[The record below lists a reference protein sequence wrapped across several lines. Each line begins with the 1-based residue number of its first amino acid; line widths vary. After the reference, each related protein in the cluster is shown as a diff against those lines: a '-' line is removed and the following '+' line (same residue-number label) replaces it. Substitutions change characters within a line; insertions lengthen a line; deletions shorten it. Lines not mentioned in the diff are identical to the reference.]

1 MPKRK
6 IPKKNQKR
14 QGASRRPSRRVR
26 RRKTR
31 KIEERDS
38 LSPRGRTKS
47 FVRIKVVGIGGGG
60 GNVITRMRK
69 DFNQRGVEFIAIN
82 TDVQDLE
89 ACDAHRKLHIGRA
102 LTKGLGAGMNPE
114 IGQQAAEENR
124 SEILEALQGA
134 DMIFL
139 TAGFGGGTGTGA
151 LPVVADV
158 AKEADALTVAVVTKP
173 FAFEGS
179 VRARIAE
186 EGVLK
191 MKDRVD
197 TFLVIPN
204 DRIFSI
210 IDQDTPVLKAF
221 EKIDEILKSS
231 VRGVAEIIAAAG
243 LINVDFADFE
253 AIMREAGMAVVGV
266 GISSG
271 NDRAVKA
278 VTQAINSPLLDISI
292 EGAKSVL
299 FGIAGGRDLKMT
311 EVNEAARTITENVD
325 PGAKIIFGAY
335 NDRKLKPG
343 QVKVILIATGFNGMA
358 LKRDSLPS
366 LFIERTEPSL
376 PIEKDLEEVE
386 PRLAIDNVRTGS
398 KTEEEKEV
406 SPPEDA
412 WDTPTFLRKK
422 RRR

>member
-1 MPKRK
+1 MSP
-6 IPKKNQKR
+6 
-14 QGASRRPSRRVR
+14 GRR
-26 RRKTR
+26 
-31 KIEERDS
+31 
-38 LSPRGRTKS
+38 GKS
-47 FVRIKVVGIGGGG
+47 FVKIKVVGIGGGG

-69 DFNQRGVEFIAIN
+69 DFTQRGVEFIAIN

-89 ACDAHRKLHIGRA
+89 ACDAHQKLHIGRA
-102 LTKGLGAGMNPE
+102 LTRGLGAGMNPE

-134 DMIFL
+134 DMLFL

-151 LPVVADV
+151 LPVVADIGR
-158 AKEADALTVAVVTKP
+158 EAGALTVAVVTKP

-179 VRARIAE
+179 ARMRIAE
-186 EGVLK
+186 DGVLRI
-191 MKDRVD
+191 KDRVD

-243 LINVDFADFE
+243 LINVDFADVE
-253 AIMREAGMAVVGV
+253 AIMRDAGMAVVGV
-266 GISSG
+266 GVSSG
-271 NDRAVKA
+271 ADRAVKA
-278 VTQAINSPLLDISI
+278 VTQAVSSPLLDISI

-311 EVNEAARTITENVD
+311 EINEAARSITENVD

-335 NDRKLKPG
+335 NDRKIKPG
-343 QVKVILIATGFNGMA
+343 QIKIILIATGFNGMA

-366 LFIERTEPSL
+366 LFIERAETSPLVQE
-376 PIEKDLEEVE
+376 EFEEVG
-386 PRLAIDNVRTGS
+386 PRLGFNEAKSSS
-398 KTEEEKEV
+398 KAEEEKGSE
-406 SPPEDA
+406 SEPAEDT
-412 WDTPTFLRKK
+412 WDAPAFLRKK

>member
-6 IPKKNQKR
+6 TPKKNQKR
-14 QGASRRPSRRVR
+14 QGASRRSSRRVR

-31 KIEERDS
+31 KLEERDS

-69 DFNQRGVEFIAIN
+69 DFNQRGVEFIAVN

-114 IGQQAAEENR
+114 VGQQAAEENR

-151 LPVVADV
+151 LPVIADV

-243 LINVDFADFE
+243 LINVDFADVE

-366 LFIERTEPSL
+366 LFIERTEPTPL
-376 PIEKDLEEVE
+376 IAGDLEEVE
-386 PRLAIDNVRTGS
+386 PRLAIGNVKTGS
-398 KTEEEKEV
+398 KIQEEKEV

>member
-1 MPKRK
+1 VPKRK
-6 IPKKNQKR
+6 TPKKNQKR
-14 QGASRRPSRRVR
+14 QGASRRSSRRVR

-31 KIEERDS
+31 KLEERDS

-69 DFNQRGVEFIAIN
+69 DFNQRGVEFIAVN

-114 IGQQAAEENR
+114 VGQQAAEENR

-151 LPVVADV
+151 LPVIADV

-243 LINVDFADFE
+243 LINVDFADVE

-366 LFIERTEPSL
+366 LFIERTEPTPL
-376 PIEKDLEEVE
+376 IAGDLEEVE
-386 PRLAIDNVRTGS
+386 PRLAIGNVKTGS
-398 KTEEEKEV
+398 KIQEEKEV

>member
-1 MPKRK
+1 
-6 IPKKNQKR
+6 
-14 QGASRRPSRRVR
+14 
-26 RRKTR
+26 
-31 KIEERDS
+31 
-38 LSPRGRTKS
+38 
-47 FVRIKVVGIGGGG
+47 
-60 GNVITRMRK
+60 MRK
-69 DFNQRGVEFIAIN
+69 DFNQRGVEFIAVN

-114 IGQQAAEENR
+114 VGQQAAEENR

-151 LPVVADV
+151 LPVIADV

-243 LINVDFADFE
+243 LINVDFADVE

-366 LFIERTEPSL
+366 LFIERTEPTPL
-376 PIEKDLEEVE
+376 IAGDLEEVE
-386 PRLAIDNVRTGS
+386 PRLAIGNVKTGS
-398 KTEEEKEV
+398 KIQEEKEV